1 MAAKKKPIHVLI
13 GCFDVSGD
21 HHTANFIKLT
31 RKRYPNRFIF
41 STLAGQEV
49 KKLAQKKPAKNQ
61 TNDIIFLEDT
71 SLESSVGLLE
81 GLRFYLSTISLFK
94 KIEKYIDTC
103 ANIKNDIKNKEK
115 PNKTSNQTSCRLDFG
130 FPLAKSVVP
139 PGPIDLLLCV
149 DGQSRNLELAERLRK
164 KKIPTAYFF
173 PPPVFIWGK
182 WNIKKLKKFDLL
194 LCPFLQNH
202 QVLKKAHAKSIYIGH
217 PFATKEEM
225 AVSKKSDRQ
234 LKIAAN
240 QPLLSIFPGSR
251 VQEIEKLTIPFVKAA
266 LVLLKK
272 YPNLRCIIS
281 LSHEKFKTLL
291 DEQISLLVKNDID
304 QKKLVKKISV
314 IYGKWNEII
323 AHSTFAFLCSGTVT
337 LRAALAGTPHLIAYR
352 ISALSFL
359 IARFLVYV
367 KFIGIANILANREL
381 APELI
386 NRQANFH
393 QFVKTAE
400 PYLKDKKLV
409 EKKRRE
415 FKTALQKIYCKDPFD
430 KMAKALIELME
441 KKKL

>member
-49 KKLAQKKPAKNQ
+49 KKLAKEKPAKNQ

-94 KIEKYIDTC
+94 KIEKYIDAC
-103 ANIKNDIKNKEK
+103 SSIKNGIKNKEK
-115 PNKTSNQTSCRLDFG
+115 PNKTSNQTSYGLDFG

-217 PFATKEEM
+217 PFATKEEITI
-225 AVSKKSDRQ
+225 SKKSDRQ

-251 VQEIEKLTIPFVKAA
+251 VQ
-266 LVLLKK
+266 
-272 YPNLRCIIS
+272 
-281 LSHEKFKTLL
+281 
-291 DEQISLLVKNDID
+291 
-304 QKKLVKKISV
+304 
-314 IYGKWNEII
+314 
-323 AHSTFAFLCSGTVT
+323 
-337 LRAALAGTPHLIAYR
+337 
-352 ISALSFL
+352 
-359 IARFLVYV
+359 
-367 KFIGIANILANREL
+367 
-381 APELI
+381 
-386 NRQANFH
+386 
-393 QFVKTAE
+393 
-400 PYLKDKKLV
+400 
-409 EKKRRE
+409 
-415 FKTALQKIYCKDPFD
+415 
-430 KMAKALIELME
+430 
-441 KKKL
+441 